1 MIKMI
6 SHPGQDKNKMAPN
19 RPVLASGDI
28 CLPQRILGIEAIT
41 QRIYLQVTG
50 VENCLGARIYQLIEE
65 SSNVIGGLLQAGL
78 AA

>member
-1 MIKMI
+1 MI
-6 SHPGQDKNKMAPN
+6 SHPGQAKNKIASN

-28 CLPQRILGIEAIT
+28 CLPQGILGFEAIT

-50 VENCLGARIYQLIEE
+50 VESCLGARIYQLIEE
-65 SSNVIGGLLQAGL
+65 SSSVIGGLLQAVL